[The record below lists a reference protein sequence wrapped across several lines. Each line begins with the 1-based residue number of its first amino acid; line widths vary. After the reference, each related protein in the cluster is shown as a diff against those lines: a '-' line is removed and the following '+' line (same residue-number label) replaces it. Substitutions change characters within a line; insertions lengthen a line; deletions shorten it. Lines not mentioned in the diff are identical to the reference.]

1 MRKRSLSMG
10 YEKTEKSIKTIS
22 EMMGKTHDVK
32 SCFVHLL
39 PSRTN
44 IEEYG
49 WPMDLERLE

>member
-1 MRKRSLSMG
+1 MG